1 MKRFESDSANIKVPA
16 GYSMTVIKL
25 YFWIGLVSAALL
37 RMILIADHYSDLLA
51 KVLWYLGVLGYL
63 WFFAHRYHIAKR
75 RYGVISDLGLLNK
88 IQSREPFTE
97 KDFEGL
103 NYVMW
108 SLSVSKERM
117 NYLVIFAFSVVAIIL
132 SLILDLGIV
141 KL

>member
-1 MKRFESDSANIKVPA
+1 MKYFESDSANVKVPE
-16 GYSMTVIKL
+16 GYSMTVIKF
-25 YFWIGLVSAALL
+25 YFWVGLISAALL
-37 RMILIADHYSDLLA
+37 RLMIIADHYSALLA

-75 RYGVISDLGLLNK
+75 RYGVITNLGLLDK
-88 IQSREPFTE
+88 IQAREPLTE
-97 KDFEGL
+97 QDFEGL

-132 SLILDLGIV
+132 SLILDFGIV

>member
-1 MKRFESDSANIKVPA
+1 MKHFESDSAKIKVPA
-16 GYSMTVIKL
+16 GYSMTVIKF

-37 RMILIADHYSDLLA
+37 RVILIADHYSDLLA

-75 RYGVISDLGLLNK
+75 RYGVISDLGLLDK

-117 NYLVIFAFSVVAIIL
+117 NYLVIFAFSVIAIIL